1 MKFVCTLVLGLC
13 ASSLMAEEPVI
24 LNDDAITL
32 ASDTVIQEEA
42 GRGAGGIWLLGAQF
56 GRQSSLYNNTDDEQG
71 PTPMLAYLGQHFF
84 WKGYELGYQLNP
96 MGSPSNMAF
105 SIEAMAYEVDLGD
118 SDDENMRL
126 LDDRDASVMASLVYQ
141 TGPFEMKFSQDV
153 SNQHK
158 GFSLGLG
165 VKNTYDLAPFE
176 VELGAGFAYQDK
188 KLSQHLYGVSQSES
202 DSTSGDIAAY
212 DAGSSQIL
220 QMSVAVNYAITQK
233 AKLGVEIGRN
243 DYFGIDDSPIV
254 DTHHTIGSKVSFIY
268 MF

>member
-1 MKFVCTLVLGLC
+1 
-13 ASSLMAEEPVI
+13 
-24 LNDDAITL
+24 
-32 ASDTVIQEEA
+32 
-42 GRGAGGIWLLGAQF
+42 
-56 GRQSSLYNNTDDEQG
+56 
-71 PTPMLAYLGQHFF
+71 
-84 WKGYELGYQLNP
+84 
-96 MGSPSNMAF
+96 
-105 SIEAMAYEVDLGD
+105 
-118 SDDENMRL
+118 L

-188 KLSQHLYGVSQSES
+188 NLSHHLYGVSQSES

-212 DAGSSQIL
+212 DASSSQIL
-220 QMSVAVNYAITQK
+220 EVSVAVNYAITQK
-233 AKLGVEIGRN
+233 AKLGFEIGRS
-243 DYFGIDDSPIV
+243 DYFAIDDSPIV
-254 DTHHTIGSKVSFIY
+254 EVDHTLGSKVSFIY

>member
-1 MKFVCTLVLGLC
+1 
-13 ASSLMAEEPVI
+13 MAEE
-24 LNDDAITL
+24 TL
-32 ASDTVIQEEA
+32 LSNNESVALDSNRVMQEEN

-56 GRQSSLYNNTDDEQG
+56 GRQSSLYNNTDDEYG

-118 SDDENMRL
+118 SDDESMSL
-126 LDDRDASVMASLVYQ
+126 LDDRDASVMASFVYQ
-141 TGPFEMKFSQDV
+141 TGPIEIKFSQDV
-153 SNQHK
+153 SNQHQ

-165 VKNTYDLAPFE
+165 LKNTYDLAPFE
-176 VELGAGFAYQDK
+176 VELGAGLAYQDK
-188 KLSQHLYGVSQSES
+188 KLSHHLYGVSQSES
-202 DSTSGDIAAY
+202 DSTSGEIAAY

-233 AKLGVEIGRN
+233 AKLGFEIGRN

-254 DTHHTIGSKVSFIY
+254 DTDHTIGAKVSFIY
-268 MF
+268 ML